1 MKTPSP
7 RRGFTLVEL
16 LVVIAIISTLMGLLL
31 PAVQS
36 AREAGRRNTCMN
48 NLKQL
53 GTATLAYDG
62 AKGSIPGWRN
72 PHPNSTVASSS
83 AAPAGANAYGAVS
96 WPVML
101 LPNIE
106 RRDVYAIWETAPSG
120 AISVDA
126 PAIAIFKCPTS
137 PANNEAE
144 PTIAYAGNMGVGVWN
159 RSQSK
164 FDSVMVDTL
173 GVKNT
178 PAGSNDY
185 PAVRMNLDIISSGD
199 GTSMTALFAEKNGS
213 AYSPQAYYDVRPLPA
228 TVAVDGS
235 GNPTLFQMASWSRQ
249 GTGPVPGFGIPQRP
263 NDSTAT
269 AATGVMINST
279 SANNNGFVGRP
290 SSNHPGGVLM
300 TFCDGHVIFVRDSID
315 ATTYCHLLTPNTVG
329 ARTGGATY
337 AAMGS
342 DPANFNFLKPLGEGD
357 FD

>member
-1 MKTPSP
+1 
-7 RRGFTLVEL
+7 V
-16 LVVIAIISTLMGLLL
+16 
-31 PAVQS
+31 
-36 AREAGRRNTCMN
+36 
-48 NLKQL
+48 
-53 GTATLAYDG
+53 LAYDG
-62 AKGSIPGWRN
+62 SKGSIPGWRN
-72 PHPNSTVASSS
+72 PHPNATVASSS

-106 RRDVYAIWETAPSG
+106 RRDVYTLWETATSG
-120 AISVDA
+120 AISADA

-159 RSQSK
+159 KSQSK

-178 PAGSNDY
+178 PAGSTDY
-185 PAVRMNLDIISSGD
+185 PAARMNLDVISSGD

-228 TVAVDGS
+228 TVS
-235 GNPTLFQMASWSRQ
+235 YSFQPAGYGRQ
-249 GTGPVPGFGIPQRP
+249 GTGPIPAFGLPQDP
-263 NDSTAT
+263 MTSGTTTTTAP
-269 AATGVMINST
+269 MINS
-279 SANNNGFVGRP
+279 SNGANDGFWGRP

-300 TFCDGHVIFVRDSID
+300 AFCDGHVIFVRDSID
-315 ATTYCHLLTPNTVG
+315 SSTYCHMLTPNTVG

-337 AAMGS
+337 AAVGS
-342 DPANFNFLKPLGEGD
+342 GFNFVKPLAEGD
-357 FD
+357 FQ